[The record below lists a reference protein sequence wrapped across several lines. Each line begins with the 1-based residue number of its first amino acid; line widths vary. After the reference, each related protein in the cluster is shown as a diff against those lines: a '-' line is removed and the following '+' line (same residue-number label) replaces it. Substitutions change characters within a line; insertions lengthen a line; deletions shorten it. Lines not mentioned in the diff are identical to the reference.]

1 MSRIEQVIRELSD
14 LRDFYLKLQQR
25 HAENSSAS
33 SSLVMEGE
41 ASDYNPKFTPGGKR
55 ENG

>member
-1 MSRIEQVIRELSD
+1 MSRIEQIIRELSD